1 MGQKTHPVGF
11 RLGYNVPWSSRW
23 FSGKNFAKDLKEDI
37 AIRKYIR
44 SRLDNADVSRVEIER
59 ASNRVTLII
68 YTARPGLVIGQ
79 KGQKVDQLR
88 DELQH
93 ITGREVYITIQ
104 EVKVAELD
112 AELVG
117 QRVAKQ
123 LASRISFRRATKRAI
138 AQAMRFGAKGIRIR
152 VAGRLGG
159 AEMARTHTVRE
170 GRVPLHTLRADIDYA
185 QVTSRTTYGTIGVKV
200 WICKGEA
207 APL

>member
-11 RLGYNVPWSSRW
+11 RLGYNVPWASRW
-23 FSGKNFAKDLKEDI
+23 FNEKNFAKDLKEDI

-138 AQAMRFGAKGIRIR
+138 AQAIRFGAKGIRIR
-152 VAGRLGG
+152 VSGRLGG

-185 QVTSRTTYGTIGVKV
+185 QVTARTTYGTIGVKV